1 MQVSARSY
9 LTAGVAAIGAGAMA
23 LSPVQPITA
32 RSALSPVVTKA
43 MAVNLASAIDP
54 ITPIV
59 TTIQTTLA
67 NTTTLLSNWIATPF
81 PILQTVANN
90 WLSYFNELPDIG
102 SIVSQMFG
110 NIPKAFQ
117 APFDPGTI
125 SEGPTTPLLKPPA
138 GIANGNNIST
148 IPFTTLWNQRTVYSL
163 LTTTGFLTDDVLAS
177 LQPVLNTLQTP
188 ASGVLLGLLGPVVG
202 PLVALYD
209 GVDGAIKALQ
219 TQDWTTAINDLI
231 NIPTAMINAALNG
244 TTLNLSRVI
253 SLPPELTS
261 IGLALGGLLTAYT
274 SPAGVLNPGT
284 QVGGVGFDSLTVT
297 ATFPNP
303 IPGLPAIVI
312 SDPGIGI
319 GLVGGLVGLTRF
331 IADAIS
337 VPTPATGAAKVAIRR
352 APAAA
357 RAAKNVA
364 KPTRPAA
371 AVRRAR

>member
-1 MQVSARSY
+1 M
-9 LTAGVAAIGAGAMA
+9 
-23 LSPVQPITA
+23 
-32 RSALSPVVTKA
+32 
-43 MAVNLASAIDP
+43 
-54 ITPIV
+54 
-59 TTIQTTLA
+59 
-67 NTTTLLSNWIATPF
+67 
-81 PILQTVANN
+81 
-90 WLSYFNELPDIG
+90 
-102 SIVSQMFG
+102 
-110 NIPKAFQ
+110 
-117 APFDPGTI
+117 
-125 SEGPTTPLLKPPA
+125 
-138 GIANGNNIST
+138 
-148 IPFTTLWNQRTVYSL
+148 
-163 LTTTGFLTDDVLAS
+163 
-177 LQPVLNTLQTP
+177 
-188 ASGVLLGLLGPVVG
+188 
-202 PLVALYD
+202 
-209 GVDGAIKALQ
+209 
-219 TQDWTTAINDLI
+219 
-231 NIPTAMINAALNG
+231 
-244 TTLNLSRVI
+244 
-253 SLPPELTS
+253 TS